1 MSILVNKNTRV
12 ICQGFTGKQGTF
24 HSEQALAYGTQL
36 VGGVT
41 PGRGGQTHLGL
52 PVFDTVQDAV
62 RETGATASMIYVPA
76 AGAADSILE
85 AADAGVELVV
95 CITEGVPVNDM
106 VRVKSV
112 LSGSATWLVGPN
124 CPGVITPEECKIGIM
139 PGFIHK
145 KGAVGIVSRSGTLTY
160 EAVFQTTNIGLGQ
173 STCVGI
179 GGDPVRGMN
188 FIDVLELFERDPRT
202 EGIIL
207 VGEIGGSDEE
217 AAANFIHRF
226 VTKPVVAYIAGVTA
240 PPGKRMG
247 HAGAI
252 VAGGKGTAA
261 DKYEAFERAG
271 VRTVKSPAELGS
283 AMNELLRKRRAR
295 AAASAPRPGEVNA
308 PTRDTDGRGSKGNG
322 TGGKAAAS
330 RTAAPRTAASKAGA
344 KTPVRAAAKANA
356 STKGKTSSKA
366 KAAPKGASSQGASS
380 KGASSK
386 GASPKGVSSK
396 GVSSKGKSA
405 AGRPPG
411 KSPKSKGKA
420 AIAPASRGKRR

>member
-24 HSEQALAYGTQL
+24 HSEQALAYGTKL

-85 AADAGVELVV
+85 AADAGIELVV

-112 LSGSATWLVGPN
+112 LASSGTRLVGPN

-188 FIDVLELFERDPRT
+188 FIDVLEEFERDPWT

-217 AAANFIHRF
+217 AAADFIHKY

-283 AMNELLRKRRAR
+283 AMNELLKKRRAR
-295 AAASAPRPGEVNA
+295 AAANPPRLVSAVVFEEEDEEIEERPVRSAASAKGKAKVKSAPAKKKAVSKAKVVGKPKAA
-308 PTRDTDGRGSKGNG
+308 PAK
-322 TGGKAAAS
+322 GKAAAKGK
-330 RTAAPRTAASKAGA
+330 APAPLKA
-344 KTPVRAAAKANA
+344 
-356 STKGKTSSKA
+356 KGKTKA
-366 KAAPKGASSQGASS
+366 KAKATPK
-380 KGASSK
+380 K
-386 GASPKGVSSK
+386 
-396 GVSSKGKSA
+396 
-405 AGRPPG
+405 
-411 KSPKSKGKA
+411 
-420 AIAPASRGKRR
+420 GKRR